1 MNNLPVDSFFFD
13 IEQREDIQR
22 MAALGYSPKEIAIY
36 LGVDVDSFV
45 KDAYI
50 EGTTINGIIRQGILV
65 SRANPEMKLHEQ
77 AEGGNIIAIQQLE
90 KVNRRRTF
98 EIIVEQM
105 NVTKPT
111 RLDLENIDINQ
122 ITQILSTGDLDTLP
136 PEERAYYELMEMVR
150 GLRARM
156 RYNGKVITKAGIIK
170 LLKSEIYGLS
180 DWMARQVYS
189 DSINFFY
196 AQENIRPEAFA
207 NLYAEKL
214 EKWADSMFLMGKGEE
229 ASRILERAAKLRLR
243 FASTE
248 TEIPEELLNKKQIVI
263 YTTKRSDLGVPE
275 TDRKEL
281 EEFIDEIP
289 DIPMIVRDRLKEDA
303 QIKKFNL
310 KKRMIEDA
318 EEFREDD
325 TED

>member
-1 MNNLPVDSFFFD
+1 
-13 IEQREDIQR
+13 
-22 MAALGYSPKEIAIY
+22 
-36 LGVDVDSFV
+36 
-45 KDAYI
+45 
-50 EGTTINGIIRQGILV
+50 
-65 SRANPEMKLHEQ
+65 
-77 AEGGNIIAIQQLE
+77 
-90 KVNRRRTF
+90 
-98 EIIVEQM
+98 
-105 NVTKPT
+105 
-111 RLDLENIDINQ
+111 
-122 ITQILSTGDLDTLP
+122 
-136 PEERAYYELMEMVR
+136 MEMVR

-281 EEFIDEIP
+281 EEFIRRFSAN
-289 DIPMIVRDRLKEDA
+289 VAKSKLKEDA